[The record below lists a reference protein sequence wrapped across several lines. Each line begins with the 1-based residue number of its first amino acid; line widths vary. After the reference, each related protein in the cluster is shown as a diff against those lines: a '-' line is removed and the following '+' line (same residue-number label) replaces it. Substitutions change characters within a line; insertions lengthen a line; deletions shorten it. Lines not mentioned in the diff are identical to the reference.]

1 MKPHQIGG
9 IDMRAVAEPALPIH
23 HTPTDP
29 RLMQAAQELEASFLA
44 EMLKH
49 SGLGKLPESM
59 GGSEGEEHFQSLFLQ
74 EQAMVMVRAG
84 GIGLAENIYQSLK
97 ERTDERP

>member
-1 MKPHQIGG
+1 
-9 IDMRAVAEPALPIH
+9 MRAVAEAILPIH